1 MKNTLLIIMLSMA
14 SILQAGDTASYYA
27 TRMISF
33 DPAPGQFMSEVW
45 AQPNVDYALGEN
57 GTGVSLGGF
66 GGSIVL
72 GFDRPIVNHPQNPYG
87 VDFLVNG
94 NAFSGTEYGVWS
106 EPAAVQVMQDKNG
119 NGLPDD
125 GEWYELAGSDYYLST
140 TLHNVEMTYYNPK
153 HDGRATIP
161 WSTNYGIKGAMI
173 SNQFHE
179 HSFYPADAGF
189 DCNYDSMTVKGNII
203 MGCVNLSKPS
213 YVESHRPQ
221 LFGYADNRGF
231 ANMDIN
237 NVANPYDYS
246 RNIQDGFDL
255 SWAVDKH
262 GQHVDLDSVHF
273 VRIYTALNQDGGW
286 LGELSSEILGVA
298 IVKPDPNYTPC
309 DYYNN
314 YIGVNRLKAVVGHP
328 IQYEGLVFKN
338 GIPIREG
345 EARWWLSDN
354 SIGRIDNTGRF
365 TPTKEGETIVYFQQ
379 SDKAAADSCSIAV
392 VSLNGVVLE
401 MEGNSSLSSD
411 ETSCYIGER
420 IYITAQSTDN
430 SKNNRYQYDSYTWE
444 ISQPE
449 VGEIDNGLFT
459 ALQVGETMLYAY
471 SDTDPMLCD
480 SIRVKVLPAARLT
493 LKTNLYTIPY
503 YADKEGLI
511 AKTELIGLEG
521 SESTIS
527 TQIAK
532 IEVLTS
538 GIELSLDNNNL
549 RYRVGEFGDYQV
561 RIHAHIPMF
570 AESDTSMLCT
580 IHYGPDNLAISE
592 CDVYIDDNQLLRRTT
607 TAPITI
613 ETICALDNGE
623 TMLAIDGAYAY
634 VASANT
640 LTRINLT
647 TGDIVASASG
657 DVEAFMI
664 KANMVVVRGKEQIT
678 LLHKTDL
685 TYVKSF
691 PLENP
696 IINIETLATASTE
709 DTYCINVATIAMKD
723 TIRVEAIPN
732 NEAPKFKIATPQ
744 SVTVNEGS
752 GLLTNVIYTRNT
764 KLSDKEGL
772 NRVKVYIRNLQEYQH
787 VIAYKTGNYD
797 QTGAN
802 FRFVAGC
809 NGNVDQDTIIYID
822 LEVIDEWGAY
832 AIAPQIKINIK
843 NTDVSTD
850 FETLPNGL
858 IAPSPNGIKVI
869 INGCLYILY
878 DGVYYNMLGN
888 KITSIQ

>member
-1 MKNTLLIIMLSMA
+1 M
-14 SILQAGDTASYYA
+14 
-27 TRMISF
+27 
-33 DPAPGQFMSEVW
+33 
-45 AQPNVDYALGEN
+45 
-57 GTGVSLGGF
+57 
-66 GGSIVL
+66 
-72 GFDRPIVNHPQNPYG
+72 
-87 VDFLVNG
+87 
-94 NAFSGTEYGVWS
+94 
-106 EPAAVQVMQDKNG
+106 
-119 NGLPDD
+119 
-125 GEWYELAGSDYYLST
+125 
-140 TLHNVEMTYYNPK
+140 
-153 HDGRATIP
+153 
-161 WSTNYGIKGAMI
+161 
-173 SNQFHE
+173 
-179 HSFYPADAGF
+179 
-189 DCNYDSMTVKGNII
+189 
-203 MGCVNLSKPS
+203 
-213 YVESHRPQ
+213 
-221 LFGYADNRGF
+221 
-231 ANMDIN
+231 
-237 NVANPYDYS
+237 
-246 RNIQDGFDL
+246 
-255 SWAVDKH
+255 
-262 GQHVDLDSVHF
+262 
-273 VRIYTALNQDGGW
+273 
-286 LGELSSEILGVA
+286 
-298 IVKPDPNYTPC
+298 
-309 DYYNN
+309 
-314 YIGVNRLKAVVGHP
+314 
-328 IQYEGLVFKN
+328 
-338 GIPIREG
+338 
-345 EARWWLSDN
+345 
-354 SIGRIDNTGRF
+354 
-365 TPTKEGETIVYFQQ
+365 VYFQQ
-379 SDKAAADSCSIAV
+379 SNQVEADSCTVAV
-392 VSLNGVVLE
+392 VSLNGVILE
-401 MEGNSSLSSD
+401 MEGNSTLSS
-411 ETSCYIGER
+411 EVTSCYVGER

-430 SKNNRYQYDSYTWE
+430 SLNNRYQYDSYTWE
-444 ISQPE
+444 TTQPE
-449 VGEIDNGLFT
+449 IGDIDNGLFT
-459 ALQVGETMLYAY
+459 AKKVGETMLYAY
-471 SDTDPMLCD
+471 SDTEPTLYD
-480 SIRVKVLPAARLT
+480 SIRVQVLPAARLI
-493 LKTNLYTIPY
+493 LKANPYNIPY
-503 YADKEGLI
+503 YADKEGVI
-511 AKTELIGLEG
+511 TKTELIGLEG
-521 SESTIS
+521 SASTIS
-527 TQIAK
+527 TQIDQV
-532 IEVLTS
+532 EVLTS
-538 GIELSLDNNNL
+538 GMELRLEGNNL
-549 RYRVGEFGDYQV
+549 HYRVSNFGDYQV
-561 RIHAHIPMF
+561 RLHAHIPMF
-570 AESDTSMLCT
+570 ANSDTSMLCT
-580 IHYGPDNLAISE
+580 IHYGPDNLAISK

-772 NRVKVYIRNLQEYQH
+772 NRVKVYIRILQEYQH

-822 LEVIDEWGAY
+822 LEVIDEWGAC

>member
-1 MKNTLLIIMLSMA
+1 MKNILLISMLSLA
-14 SILQAGDTASYYA
+14 SILLAEDTASYYA

-161 WSTNYGIKGAMI
+161 WSTNYGINGAMI
-173 SNQFHE
+173 TNKFHE
-179 HSFYPADAGF
+179 HSFYPANAGF
-189 DCNYDSMTVKGNII
+189 DCDYDSITVTGNMI

-231 ANMDIN
+231 SSMNID
-237 NVANPYDYS
+237 NVVNPYDYS

-255 SWAVDKH
+255 SWAVDKN
-262 GQHVDLDSVHF
+262 GKHVELDTIHF

-338 GIPIREG
+338 GIPINEG
-345 EARWWLSDN
+345 QPHWWLSDS
-354 SIGRIDNTGRF
+354 SIGTIDSNGLF
-365 TPTKEGETIVYFQQ
+365 TPTKEGETMVYFQQ
-379 SDKAAADSCSIAV
+379 SDKDAADSCSIAV

-401 MEGNSSLSSD
+401 MEGNSLILSD
-411 ETSCYIGER
+411 ETSCYVGER

-430 SKNNRYQYDSYTWE
+430 SENNRYQYDSYTWE
-444 ISQPE
+444 TTQPE
-449 VGEIDNGLFT
+449 IGDIDNGLFT
-459 ALQVGETMLYAY
+459 AKKVGETMLYAY
-471 SDTDPMLCD
+471 SDTEPTLYD
-480 SIRVKVLPAARLT
+480 SIRVQVLPAARLT
-493 LKTNLYTIPY
+493 LKANPYNIPY
-503 YADKEGLI
+503 YADKEGVI
-511 AKTELIGLEG
+511 AKTELIGLAG
-521 SESTIS
+521 SASTIS
-527 TQIAK
+527 TQLDQV
-532 IEVLTS
+532 EVLTS
-538 GIELSLDNNNL
+538 GMELRLEGNSLHYKVSD
-549 RYRVGEFGDYQV
+549 FGDYEV
-561 RIHAHIPMF
+561 RIQAHIPMF
-570 AESDTSMLCT
+570 ANSDTSMLCT
-580 IHYGPDNLAISE
+580 IHYGPDNLAMDE
-592 CDVYIDDNQLLRRTT
+592 CDVYIQDDQLMRRSVKTL
-607 TAPITI
+607 AEEVISQ
-613 ETICALDNGE
+613 LGHGE
-623 TMLAIDGAYAY
+623 TLLAVDGAYAY
-634 VASANT
+634 MASPNS
-640 LTRINLT
+640 LTRINMT
-647 TGDIVASASG
+647 TGDIVASAAC

-664 KANMVVVRGKEQIT
+664 KANMVLVRGTKSIQ

-685 TYVKSF
+685 TPVKTF
-691 PLENP
+691 PISHA
-696 IINIETLATASTE
+696 IINLETLATASVE
-709 DTYCINVATIAMKD
+709 SEYCIDVRAIEMQD
-723 TIRVEAIPN
+723 TIYVAAIPN
-732 NEAPKFKIATPQ
+732 NEAPKFKVLDNPQ

-752 GLLTNVIYTRNT
+752 NLTTSVTYTRNT
-764 KLSDKEGL
+764 KLSDKEGI
-772 NRVKVYIRNLQEYQH
+772 NRVRVYIRNLQEYQH
-787 VIAYKTGNYD
+787 LIAYKPGSYD
-797 QTGAN
+797 QSGAN
-802 FRFVAGC
+802 FRFLAGY
-809 NGNVDQDTIIYID
+809 NGSVDQDTSFYID
-822 LEVIDEWGAY
+822 LEVIDEWGAS
-832 AIAPQIKINIK
+832 AIAPQIKINVR
-843 NTDVSTD
+843 NTDLSTD
-850 FETLPNGL
+850 VPSVDTRYSISDTRKILHNGQIL
-858 IAPSPNGIKVI
+858 ILHNGI
-869 INGCLYILY
+869 YY
-878 DGVYYNMLGN
+878 DILGN
-888 KITSIQ
+888 IITFTR